1 MPVASSLSPTAR
13 SSSRN
18 WPRSSARVDSQTGEP
33 ASRAPVASSLPM
45 MPGSTTRIGLR
56 GAWAWASAPSQ
67 AARGRRLS
75 GSGSSI
81 CSQPRVRASSSA
93 IGLKPVSTPASA
105 ARIGWRVNEPRL
117 K

>member
-1 MPVASSLSPTAR
+1 MPVASSPSPTAKL
-13 SSSRN
+13 SSCN
-18 WPRSSARVDSQTGEP
+18 CPRSRAPVDSQTGAP
-33 ASRAPVASSLPM
+33 ALRASVASSLPM
-45 MPGSTTRIGLR
+45 MPGSTTRIALR
-56 GAWAWASAPSQ
+56 GACAWASAASQ
-67 AARGRRLS
+67 AARGRRLR

-105 ARIGWRVNEPRL
+105 ARMGWRVSEPGL